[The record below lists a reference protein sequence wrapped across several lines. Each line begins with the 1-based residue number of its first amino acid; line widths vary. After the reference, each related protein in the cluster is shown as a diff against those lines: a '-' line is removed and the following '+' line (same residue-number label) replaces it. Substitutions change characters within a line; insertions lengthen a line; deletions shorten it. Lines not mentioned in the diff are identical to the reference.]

1 MKHIIF
7 FDLDGTLTDSGEG
20 ITNCVI
26 HALQKQDWPI
36 PDSNSL
42 RRFIGPPLIDSFQGI
57 AGMDAAQAAQAV
69 KDYRARYSTVG
80 LFENRAYDGI
90 VDTLAALKAAGK
102 RLFMVTSKPEEY
114 SIRIAERFGLVPYL
128 EDICGATLDGRI
140 NTKDAVVRMALERAG
155 QPNPADVEMVGD
167 RLHDVEGARKY
178 GIDCTYV
185 LYGFGTREEAE
196 AHHAAHIVAT
206 VDELREHLL
215 AL

>member
-1 MKHIIF
+1 MKDILF

-26 HALQKQDWPI
+26 HALRQQRWPI
-36 PDSNSL
+36 PDRDSL
-42 RRFIGPPLIDSFQGI
+42 RRFIGPPLIESFQGI
-57 AGMDAAQAAQAV
+57 AGMSAAQAAQAV
-69 KDYRARYSTVG
+69 TDYRARYSTVG

-90 VDTLAALKAAGK
+90 IDMLAALQAAGK
-102 RLFMVTSKPEEY
+102 RLFMVTSKPEVY
-114 SIRIAERFGLVPYL
+114 SVRIAERFGLAPYL
-128 EDICGATLDGRI
+128 EQICGATLDGRI
-140 NTKDAVVRMALERAG
+140 NSKDAVVRLALERAG
-155 QPNPADVEMVGD
+155 NPDPSTVEMIGD
-167 RLHDVEGARKY
+167 RLHDVEGARQY

-196 AHHAAHIVAT
+196 AHRAAHIVAT